1 MVTVTKAPKD
11 AKFFSNLSNARRALK
26 KVFNCTTEVANML
39 IKQEM
44 LEEGGR
50 FWFSETEV
58 NRAANPAIAAD
69 KVATVAVPKAPA
81 APVAPK
87 ASKAR
92 SEIRN
97 GVRKPIK
104 GKCAEIWATLT
115 AVQEISETNT
125 PLTISEVKALA
136 ATHGWN
142 INNATIEFYGWRKFY
157 SETK

>member
-1 MVTVTKAPKD
+1 MVTVAKAPKD
-11 AKFFSNLSNARRALK
+11 AKFFSNMSNARRALK

-92 SEIRN
+92 SEVRN

-104 GKCAEIWATLT
+104 GKCADVWAALD
-115 AVQEISETNT
+115 AIEG
-125 PLTISEVKALA
+125 EVSITTVRALA
-136 ATHGWN
+136 AEKGWN
-142 INNATIEFYGWRKFY
+142 LNNATIEFYGWRKFHA
-157 SETK
+157 